1 MMVTHVK
8 DLALNM
14 DEQFKL
20 NYIFD
25 LIGPKA

>member
-8 DLALNM
+8 DLALNIN
-14 DEQFKL
+14 EQFKF